1 MALKTEDTGKMF
13 EMAICYA
20 YDIEYNGKYKY
31 SMELSEKLKERLS
44 KLIEVFPIS
53 TCIHSAKNG
62 SRYDYTSLIDDNLH
76 LSAKSTKKGMGKVAP
91 QVIGQS
97 HPKKFCEIIEIEYT
111 TNIELKKYIQTDI
124 KTILPIL
131 VNYTF
136 DCPTIYYNW
145 EKNSIRFI
153 KLISQI
159 EWNNFE
165 FKWTNKWDM
174 WNNSSTLKILV
185 DNKEYSLLEFQ
196 FHTKSRQN
204 MAIRWVY
211 ENFLTIFKDNL
222 YIVEL

>member
-1 MALKTEDTGKMF
+1 
-13 EMAICYA
+13 
-20 YDIEYNGKYKY
+20 
-31 SMELSEKLKERLS
+31 
-44 KLIEVFPIS
+44 
-53 TCIHSAKNG
+53 
-62 SRYDYTSLIDDNLH
+62 
-76 LSAKSTKKGMGKVAP
+76 MGKVAP

-153 KLISQI
+153 KLISPI

-211 ENFLTIFKDNL
+211 ENFLTIFKDKL